1 MELVNG
7 TYVNL
12 DADQIFE
19 KNTVRALTTV
29 KMEPP
34 DTENESDE
42 EEGDGSGLWNGNE
55 EKRSGG
61 GWWKSVKRQWN
72 GAKKRSNDNFIVSS
86 RIDCE
91 SQIEEGAVQGGE
103 FQRGVNGDNGSVRR
117 NSRSYKTT
125 TSESNPI
132 FTRGAPCYDRRR
144 DRSGNRHLARSPRGR
159 EENATR

>member
-29 KMEPP
+29 KVEPP

-103 FQRGVNGDNGSVRR
+103 FQRGVNGDNGSARR
-117 NSRSYKTT
+117 NSRSYKQL
-125 TSESNPI
+125 SESNPI